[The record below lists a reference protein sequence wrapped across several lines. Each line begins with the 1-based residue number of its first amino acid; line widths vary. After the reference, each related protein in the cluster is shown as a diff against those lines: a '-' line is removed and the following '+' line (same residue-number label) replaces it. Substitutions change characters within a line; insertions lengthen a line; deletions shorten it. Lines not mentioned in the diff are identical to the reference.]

1 MSAHIAAKIAALTS
15 QAGHLQ
21 SLATERAEQSNLLA
35 VAQRDL
41 LSTTAGL
48 LGAEELSDLTIRT
61 AQMES
66 FVQRLKL
73 LANDTA
79 EGASLIAT
87 AAAARTAVSLA
98 RRRDE
103 LSTSILPE
111 IDLVVERITG
121 RQVSSFDDVTIA
133 LNEAELA
140 LSGQTLAGEKVAG
153 LRTQVLAELELYI
166 KDLKRVADLRVANGL
181 VSERIADI
189 NKAIREV
196 GDSRTQ
202 ARTIADAASKV
213 RSDIVKAVFNNSLN
227 AVWRDLF
234 VRLAPSEQ
242 FVPTFKLPTS
252 NGGQVEAILETLHR
266 SGKASGSPGAMLSQ
280 GNLNTAALTLFL
292 ALHLSVPSR
301 MPWLVLDD
309 PVQSMDDVHIAQ
321 FAALL
326 RTLSKSMERQLV
338 VAVHERA
345 LFDYLTLELSPAF
358 PGDSLIS
365 VEITRNFVGDAVA
378 TPQAF
383 SYHEDRAFAA

>member
-1 MSAHIAAKIAALTS
+1 
-15 QAGHLQ
+15 
-21 SLATERAEQSNLLA
+21 
-35 VAQRDL
+35 
-41 LSTTAGL
+41 
-48 LGAEELSDLTIRT
+48 
-61 AQMES
+61 MES

-111 IDLVVERITG
+111 IDSVVERITG

-202 ARTIADAASKV
+202 ARTIADAASKGTV
-213 RSDIVKAVFNNSLN
+213 
-227 AVWRDLF
+227 
-234 VRLAPSEQ
+234 
-242 FVPTFKLPTS
+242 
-252 NGGQVEAILETLHR
+252 
-266 SGKASGSPGAMLSQ
+266 
-280 GNLNTAALTLFL
+280 
-292 ALHLSVPSR
+292 
-301 MPWLVLDD
+301 
-309 PVQSMDDVHIAQ
+309 
-321 FAALL
+321 
-326 RTLSKSMERQLV
+326 
-338 VAVHERA
+338 
-345 LFDYLTLELSPAF
+345 
-358 PGDSLIS
+358 
-365 VEITRNFVGDAVA
+365 
-378 TPQAF
+378 
-383 SYHEDRAFAA
+383 

>member
-1 MSAHIAAKIAALTS
+1 MRVDELNQALSMSAENAKSLANALAGVASHVVGEACPVCDRNFVELNQGPLSAHIAAKIAALTS

-280 GNLNTAALTLFL
+280 GNLNTAALTFFSPYICRCHRECPGWSLMIQY
-292 ALHLSVPSR
+292 S
-301 MPWLVLDD
+301 PWTM
-309 PVQSMDDVHIAQ
+309 SI
-321 FAALL
+321 
-326 RTLSKSMERQLV
+326 
-338 VAVHERA
+338 
-345 LFDYLTLELSPAF
+345 
-358 PGDSLIS
+358 
-365 VEITRNFVGDAVA
+365 
-378 TPQAF
+378 
-383 SYHEDRAFAA
+383 